1 MRDRS
6 LRGRGGL
13 AILSGSS
20 SPGPPRPSSL
30 LACSPSLSSFLT
42 AKEVSYLYVNTA
54 DLHSGPSFVESL
66 FEEFGKLLSA
76 DLSWN
81 LSFQLMHIMHVHH
94 LSL

>member
-1 MRDRS
+1 MP
-6 LRGRGGL
+6 LTAGL
-13 AILSGSS
+13 
-20 SPGPPRPSSL
+20 
-30 LACSPSLSSFLT
+30 LSSFLT
-42 AKEVSYLYVNTA
+42 AKEVSYQYVNTA

-81 LSFQLMHIMHVHH
+81 LSFQLMCIMHVHQ